1 MTPHIIT
8 ILSHSFTLL
17 PVPGTEP
24 DKPFM
29 MGRSDDD
36 PIEEDWEK
44 DQKPAHPVHI
54 TGFYMG
60 EYPVTQALWRAV
72 VEADCPSFGQA
83 DQEKLNPEPSGFQG
97 DMRPVEQV
105 SWNDVQVFLKK
116 LNLLTDESRPA
127 NTRYRLPTEAEW
139 EYAARGAPCSEGY
152 RYAGS
157 DKLSETGWFDVNSD
171 GETHE
176 VGLLM
181 PNELG
186 LYDMSGNAWEW
197 CEDWFGS
204 GYYQKC
210 LKKGPIWNPKGQD
223 KGSSRVVRGGSW
235 SNSAPYCRAA
245 CRSSRTPNDR
255 WPYYGFRVVLA
266 PQSVG

>member
-1 MTPHIIT
+1 MRIHIKT
-8 ILSHSFTLL
+8 WQFDML

-29 MGRSDDD
+29 MGSDKTAD
-36 PIEEDWEK
+36 PDAERYEM
-44 DQKPAHPVHI
+44 PVHPVHI

-60 EYPVTQALWRAV
+60 EYSVTQALWRAV
-72 VEADCPSFGQA
+72 VEAECPGFGRA
-83 DQEKLNPEPSGFQG
+83 DQKKLRPEPSGFQG

-105 SWNDVQVFLKK
+105 SWDDVQVFLKK
-116 LNLLTDESRPA
+116 LNLLTDASRPA
-127 NTRYRLPTEAEW
+127 NTRYRLPTEAER
-139 EYAARGAPCSEGY
+139 EYAARGGPHSEGY

-157 DKLSETGWFDVNSD
+157 DKLSEVGWFDGNSD

-186 LYDMSGNAWEW
+186 LYDMSGNVWEW
-197 CEDWFGS
+197 CADWFDS

-210 LKKGPIWNPKGQD
+210 LKSGTVSNPKGPEN
-223 KGSSRVVRGGSW
+223 GSDRVLRGGSW
-235 SNSAPYCRAA
+235 LYAARGCRAA
-245 CRSSRTPNDR
+245 SRGNGAPGAR
-255 WPYYGFRVVLA
+255 WRGSGFRLVLA